1 MTELIVWRKQEIDRL
16 RRDIDH
22 LFKRFRREFGV
33 PRFLLEPAEPISL
46 DLSETENTVTLRAE
60 LPGMKPEDLDVEL
73 HEGVLSIRGSR
84 TEEKKEEEKGYVRTE
99 RRQGSFSRQFRVP
112 SNVQAEALKAEVK
125 DGVLTIEVPKGGE
138 QGARKVT
145 VS

>member
-1 MTELIVWRKQEIDRL
+1 MNDVVRRNDPFDLFNRFGDLFDREPL
-16 RRDIDH
+16 FTPANRAEWMPPVDI
-22 LFKRFRREFGV
+22 K
-33 PRFLLEPAEPISL
+33 
-46 DLSETENTVTLRAE
+46 ETETGYLFHMDV
-60 LPGMKPEDLDVEL
+60 PGLKPEDLDVEL

-84 TEEKKEEEKGYVRTE
+84 SEEKTEEDKGYVRTE

-112 SNVQAEALKAEVK
+112 TNVQAEALKAEVK
-125 DGVLTIEVPKGGE
+125 DGVLNIEVPKGAE

>member
-1 MTELIVWRKQEIDRL
+1 MNDIV
-16 RRDIDH
+16 RRNDPFDIFGRFGD
-22 LFKRFRREFGV
+22 LFEREPFFNTAARADWLPPV
-33 PRFLLEPAEPISL
+33 DIR
-46 DLSETENTVTLRAE
+46 ETDAGYVFHMDV
-60 LPGMKPEDLDVEL
+60 PGMKPEDLDVEL

-84 TEEKKEEEKGYVRTE
+84 TEEKKEEDKGYVRTE

-112 SNVQAEALKAEVK
+112 TNAQPEALVAQVR
-125 DGVLTIEVPKGGE
+125 DGVLTIEVPRGSD

>member
-1 MTELIVWRKQEIDRL
+1 MNDVV
-16 RRDIDH
+16 RRNDPFDLFSRFGDLFEREPFFSPASQAEWLPPVDI
-22 LFKRFRREFGV
+22 K
-33 PRFLLEPAEPISL
+33 
-46 DLSETENTVTLRAE
+46 ETDEGYVFHMDV
-60 LPGMKPEDLDVEL
+60 PGMKPEDLDVEL

-84 TEEKKEEEKGYVRTE
+84 SEEKKEEEKGYVRTE

-112 SNVQAEALKAEVK
+112 TNVQAEALKAEVK
-125 DGVLTIEVPKGGE
+125 DGVLTIEVPKGAE

>member
-1 MTELIVWRKQEIDRL
+1 MNDVV
-16 RRDIDH
+16 RRNDPFD
-22 LFKRFRREFGV
+22 LFSRFGD
-33 PRFLLEPAEPISL
+33 LLEREPFLSPA
-46 DLSETENTVTLRAE
+46 NRAE
-60 LPGMKPEDLDVEL
+60 WLPPVDIKETDEGYVFHMDVPGMKPEDLDVEL

-84 TEEKKEEEKGYVRTE
+84 SEEKKEEEKGYVRTE

-112 SNVQAEALKAEVK
+112 TNVQAEALKAEVK
-125 DGVLTIEVPKGGE
+125 DGVLTIEVPKGAE